1 MELRTFIDEILLQL
15 DQLARD
21 NERKRNYL
29 IEDLVFELHISEVN
43 QINGGVNFVL
53 GNLGGDTTLNNSNK
67 VTIRLSPKNK
77 RPKSIREERY

>member
-15 DQLARD
+15 DQLERD

-29 IEDLVFELHISEVN
+29 IEDLVFELNISEVN
-43 QINGGVNFVL
+43 QLNGGFNFVI
-53 GNLGGDTTLNNSNK
+53 GNLGGDTTSNNSNK

-77 RPKSIREERY
+77 RPKIVREERY